1 MDKHMEKKKKWEALR
16 TGLLTA
22 AAVMLVMSALM
33 GTAWAYFSTYATAK
47 GGITLHMGHEETV
60 EEDFN
65 SWQKVINIT
74 STKDSRPV
82 YIRARGFC
90 PDYDITYECDNWEQP
105 EGDDWVYYQEILP
118 PGETA
123 DPLKVQIK
131 DVPSGENSG
140 IQDADSFNVIIVYET
155 TEVQYDESGNQIAP
169 ENADWNRKI
178 ETYRTGTEA
187 STPTEQDSSGET
199 SSAKYIWNTNTNKYH
214 YSNCKE
220 VSKIL
225 DEHKFFFNNVQEIE
239 DLNLEPCKVCNPE

>member
-1 MDKHMEKKKKWEALR
+1 MDKHMGKKRKWEALR

-33 GTAWAYFSTYATAK
+33 GTAWAYFSTYATAR
-47 GGITLHMGHEETV
+47 GGITLHMGHEEKV

-90 PDYDITYECDNWEQP
+90 PDYEITYECDNWEQP
-105 EGDDWVYYQEILP
+105 KGDDWVYYQEVLP

-155 TEVQYDESGNQIAP
+155 TEVQYDESGNVIPP

-178 ETYRTGTEA
+178 QTYRTG
-187 STPTEQDSSGET
+187 SGITATET
-199 SSAKYIWNTNTNKYH
+199 SGSDEEAPENTEGAGGEN
-214 YSNCKE
+214 
-220 VSKIL
+220 
-225 DEHKFFFNNVQEIE
+225 
-239 DLNLEPCKVCNPE
+239 

>member
-1 MDKHMEKKKKWEALR
+1 
-16 TGLLTA
+16 
-22 AAVMLVMSALM
+22 
-33 GTAWAYFSTYATAK
+33 
-47 GGITLHMGHEETV
+47 MGHEEKV

-90 PDYDITYECDNWEQP
+90 PDYEITYECDNWEQP
-105 EGDDWVYYQEILP
+105 KGDDWVYYQEVLP

-155 TEVQYDESGNQIAP
+155 TEVQYDESGNVIPP

-178 ETYRTGTEA
+178 QTYRTG
-187 STPTEQDSSGET
+187 SGITATET
-199 SSAKYIWNTNTNKYH
+199 SGSDEEAADNTEGAGGEN
-214 YSNCKE
+214 
-220 VSKIL
+220 
-225 DEHKFFFNNVQEIE
+225 
-239 DLNLEPCKVCNPE
+239 